1 MNEIHQSDQTTHDEY
16 GSKAKGILSSLE
28 KFETLFSLKLGHL
41 MFSAAEQV
49 SRALQGKD
57 TSLQKALSAVK
68 LAKEYYRRQRQEE
81 SFNAFYDIV
90 VSKAE
95 KLGVEPPILPRYR
108 KRPARL
114 EDGSQ
119 PHRFNTAKDYYRQ
132 IYYQTCD
139 LLLRELE
146 DRFQQKDLLPTV
158 LPLEMVLIKAAN
170 KEEFIDELDKIKQ
183 SCYKNDLDFSS
194 LTAQL
199 SLLHDAVKEACP
211 LVRKVTTIRTVC
223 DAMNAQNSFKSLLS
237 EVHKLLRLYLSIPIT
252 SATAERTF
260 SVLRRLLTYL
270 RSTMTEKRLNN
281 CLLLHV
287 HKDLTH
293 NINIIDI
300 AKEFTLA
307 NDDRK
312 KYFGSF

>member
-1 MNEIHQSDQTTHDEY
+1 
-16 GSKAKGILSSLE
+16 
-28 KFETLFSLKLGHL
+28 
-41 MFSAAEQV
+41 
-49 SRALQGKD
+49 
-57 TSLQKALSAVK
+57 
-68 LAKEYYRRQRQEE
+68 
-81 SFNAFYDIV
+81 
-90 VSKAE
+90 
-95 KLGVEPPILPRYR
+95 
-108 KRPARL
+108 
-114 EDGSQ
+114 
-119 PHRFNTAKDYYRQ
+119 
-132 IYYQTCD
+132 
-139 LLLRELE
+139 
-146 DRFQQKDLLPTV
+146 
-158 LPLEMVLIKAAN
+158 MVLIKAAN

-194 LTAQL
+194 LTTQL
-199 SLLHDAVKEACP
+199 SLLHDAIKEACP
-211 LVRKVTTIRTVC
+211 LVRKVTTIRSVC

-287 HKDLTH
+287 HKKDLAH
-293 NINIIDI
+293 NINLIDI

-312 KYFGSF
+312 RYFGSF